1 MIRQP
6 TSKAAQY
13 AWYRAAIA
21 GRDAP
26 RHDGLPECG
35 WFKYRAVKN
44 GPFIPVSIWLE
55 QEICPVT
62 GELMADEVLRCEAL
76 GQSRNPERIWTYLR
90 PIPRAEYDA
99 LVDLHRSMDLMAAIN
114 APIDVTQVKH
124 AAPTPQWRI

>member
-1 MIRQP
+1 MIRTP
-6 TSKAAQY
+6 TPLARQY

-21 GRDAP
+21 GRDVP

-35 WFKYRAVKN
+35 FFKYRAVKQ
-44 GPFIPVSIWLE
+44 GPFIPVRIWLE

-76 GQSRNPERIWTYLR
+76 GQSRNPETIWTYLR

-99 LVDLHRSMDLMAAIN
+99 LVDLHRSMDLMAATHS
-114 APIDVTQVKH
+114 AIDARQVKH
-124 AAPTPQWRI
+124 AAPQNWRI

>member
-13 AWYRAAIA
+13 AWYRSAIA

-26 RHDGLPECG
+26 RHDALPEAG
-35 WFKYRAVKN
+35 WYKYRAVKQ
-44 GPFIPVSIWLE
+44 GPFIPVRIWLD

-76 GQSRNPERIWTYLR
+76 NQSRNPEAIWTYLR
-90 PIPRAEYDA
+90 PIPRAEYNA
-99 LVDLHRSMDLMAAIN
+99 LVDLHRSMDLMAATN
-114 APIDVTQVKH
+114 CPIDIGQVRH
-124 AAPTPQWRI
+124 ATPQWRI

>member
-21 GRDAP
+21 GREPP
-26 RHDGLPECG
+26 RHDGMPEAG
-35 WFKYRAVKN
+35 FYKTRLVKG
-44 GPFIPVSIWLE
+44 GPFVPIRIWLD

-62 GELMADEVLRCEAL
+62 GELMADESLRCEAL
-76 GQSRNPERIWTYLR
+76 GQSRNPETIWTYLR

-99 LVDLHRSMDLMAAIN
+99 LVDLHRSMDLMAAVN
-114 APIDVTQVKH
+114 APINIEDVRH